1 MPSKDFGRQRER
13 ARRGTR
19 HRSWNNGFRTRPR
32 IIQTRFTIGTLNV
45 VAHTLQARIITRDA
59 NAIGKAL
66 SLLTKEASVF
76 NMPKITGVIAC
87 TFLLC
92 LGLAN
97 ATQATERMHS
107 APCTGGQS
115 DLVKCMEKTAKG
127 IDTVTGEVLRI
138 EDNDLVVRRFNGKE
152 VRLHLDAHTQMTE
165 MIGRGDRI
173 EAIVDEVNNQGRA
186 LSIRQLAK

>member
-1 MPSKDFGRQRER
+1 
-13 ARRGTR
+13 
-19 HRSWNNGFRTRPR
+19 
-32 IIQTRFTIGTLNV
+32 
-45 VAHTLQARIITRDA
+45 
-59 NAIGKAL
+59 
-66 SLLTKEASVF
+66 
-76 NMPKITGVIAC
+76 
-87 TFLLC
+87 
-92 LGLAN
+92 
-97 ATQATERMHS
+97 
-107 APCTGGQS
+107 
-115 DLVKCMEKTAKG
+115 MEKTAKG